1 MNEAGADGSS
11 VVTRAPVPSI
21 YPTLRLSSGT
31 HARGA
36 EFRIRPLALEETVPA
51 PPGLSDDIEEQWLK
65 GSWVLEYV
73 KASEVE
79 DGLVVRQTWLSEKPR
94 EGETS
99 WDGLFRVEHLL
110 VSTAYGDQA
119 NTSFGRRP
127 IRQPA
132 TAGACL
138 SHTRQTLCIP
148 QQERMAWSS
157 AGQ

>member
-1 MNEAGADGSS
+1 M
-11 VVTRAPVPSI
+11 PV
-21 YPTLRLSSGT
+21 
-31 HARGA
+31 
-36 EFRIRPLALEETVPA
+36 

-110 VSTAYGDQA
+110 VSTAYGHQA
-119 NTSFGRRP
+119 DISFDRRP
-127 IRQPA
+127 IR
-132 TAGACL
+132 
-138 SHTRQTLCIP
+138 
-148 QQERMAWSS
+148 
-157 AGQ
+157 